1 MTGKLNVC
9 CAAAARRTK
18 TNSVKSGGV
27 AVHLWETRT
36 RRILQL
42 YTACILCGRS
52 VEGLMTVL
60 A

>member
-1 MTGKLNVC
+1 MTGKQNVC
-9 CAAAARRTK
+9 CAAAAEKTK
-18 TNSVKSGGV
+18 NNFVKSGGV

-42 YTACILCGRS
+42 YTACILGGRS
-52 VEGLMTVL
+52 VEALMTVL